1 MPLVVHLIDFSV
13 RNSWVE
19 DQMDFFKKHGIN
31 QGLLTI
37 SAPGEIHEAAL
48 RNGIEK
54 VQYVRHS
61 LSGLFHACSLL
72 RNWSKNEKVYVY
84 AHGHLASIYASF
96 IRSFTGIDFILCHHQ
111 QPDYFSHLRKRSFF
125 RASIHLA
132 LARFYLIR
140 ARRIQSFSPEVTRSL
155 SRKRINPNKIVE
167 IPLGMNFG
175 KFFEIVGKIKPEES
189 SKVIKIVS
197 VSRLVWEKRI
207 DLGIRCVAHLLE
219 NGVLVEYSIVGEGPE
234 HSNLINL
241 VSDLGI
247 ERNVKLLGRREDV
260 NEILNSSDIFF
271 HLSLTESYGQVLME
285 ARLAG
290 TPIFSSACGV
300 ALEMED
306 LKDPIVHVFHSSDPK
321 TIADEFFSYLMT
333 IKSEPKLITPNP
345 ELLYQGH
352 DYDNVLQKVESM
364 FQELFESDRKIVKF
378 LPPSSGK

>member
-19 DQMDFFKKHGIN
+19 DQMDFFKNNWIN

-37 SAPGEIHEAAL
+37 SSPGEIHEAAL
-48 RNGIEK
+48 RKGIEK

-61 LSGLFHACSLL
+61 VSGLFHACSLL
-72 RNWSKNEKVYVY
+72 KNWSKNEKVYVY

-111 QPDYFSHLRKRSFF
+111 QPDYFSHLRKRSLF

-175 KFFEIVGKIKPEES
+175 KFFEIDGKIKPEES
-189 SKVIKIVS
+189 SRVIKIVS

-219 NGVLVEYSIVGEGPE
+219 CGVLVDYSVVGEGPE
-234 HSNLINL
+234 HSNLVNL
-241 VSDLGI
+241 VNELGI
-247 ERNVKLLGRREDV
+247 DKYVKLLGRREDV
-260 NEILNSSDIFF
+260 NEILNSSNIFF

-290 TPIFSSACGV
+290 TPIFSSSCGV
-300 ALEMED
+300 ALEMEA
-306 LKDPIVHVFHSSDPK
+306 LKDPLVHVFHSSNPHI
-321 TIADEFFSYLMT
+321 IADEFSLFLKMIET
-333 IKSEPKLITPNP
+333 HPNLVTPNP

-352 DYDNVLQKVESM
+352 EYNNVLKNVEKM
-364 FQELFESDRKIVKF
+364 FHELFESN
-378 LPPSSGK
+378 

>member
-19 DQMDFFKKHGIN
+19 DQMHFFKKHGIN

-37 SAPGEIHEAAL
+37 SAPGEIHEAAV
-48 RNGIEK
+48 RNGFEK
-54 VQYVRHS
+54 VQHVHHS
-61 LSGLFHACSLL
+61 LSGFFHACSLL
-72 RNWSKNEKVYVY
+72 KKWSKNEKVYVY

-111 QPDYFSHLRKRSFF
+111 QPEYFSYLRKRSYF
-125 RASIHLA
+125 RASIHMA

-140 ARRIQSFSPEVTRSL
+140 ARRIQSFSPEVSRSL
-155 SRKRINPNKIVE
+155 IRKRINSNKVVE
-167 IPLGMNFG
+167 IPLGVNFG
-175 KFFEIVGKIKPEES
+175 KFFEMDGRIKPQEL

-197 VSRLVWEKRI
+197 VSRLVWEKRL

-219 NGVLVEYSIVGEGPE
+219 SGVLVDYSIVGEGPE
-234 HSNLINL
+234 HSNLIDL
-241 VSDLGI
+241 VKDLGI
-247 ERNVKLLGRREDV
+247 ERQVKLLGRREDV
-260 NEILNSSDIFF
+260 NEILNSSNIFF

-300 ALEMED
+300 ALEMEA
-306 LKDPIVHVFHSSDPK
+306 LKDPLVHVFHSSNPHI
-321 TIADEFFSYLMT
+321 IADEFSLFLKMIET
-333 IKSEPKLITPNP
+333 LPNLVTPNP

-352 DYDNVLQKVESM
+352 EYNNVLQNVEKM
-364 FQELFESDRKIVKF
+364 FHELFESN
-378 LPPSSGK
+378 